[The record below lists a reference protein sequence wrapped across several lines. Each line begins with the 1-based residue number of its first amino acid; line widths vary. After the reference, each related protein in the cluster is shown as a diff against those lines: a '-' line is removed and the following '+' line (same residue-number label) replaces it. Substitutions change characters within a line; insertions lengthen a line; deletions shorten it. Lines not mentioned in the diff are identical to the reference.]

1 MVETLGWKIFLTVL
15 GIGCVLPWNLLCV
28 HKGFASEL
36 GQPEDSEEE
45 EKEGD
50 FQMNS
55 FWAHRN
61 MFSNCLLK
69 SFIF

>member
-1 MVETLGWKIFLTVL
+1 MPHGRDAQLKDFFNSFGDRSCLTLEFYTL
-15 GIGCVLPWNLLCV
+15 LLCV

-50 FQMNS
+50 FQINL
-55 FWAHRN
+55 F
-61 MFSNCLLK
+61 
-69 SFIF
+69 